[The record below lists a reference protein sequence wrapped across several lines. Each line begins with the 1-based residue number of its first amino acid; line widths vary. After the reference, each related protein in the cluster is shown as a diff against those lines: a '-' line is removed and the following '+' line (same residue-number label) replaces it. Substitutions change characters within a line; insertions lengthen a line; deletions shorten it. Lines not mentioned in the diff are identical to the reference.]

1 MKNINPLGLFD
12 EYLLLERLTKLK
24 DPLVKLEAHID
35 WQLFVPILEVAFNKP
50 ENRKHM
56 GRPPFDRLMMFKLL
70 ILQSLYNLSDDQT
83 EYQITDRRSFMRFL
97 GLKSSDKV
105 PDSKTI
111 WKFRETLI
119 QEELIEALFFRFN
132 QALDDHCIFAKN
144 GQLVDATIVEVPR
157 QRNSRE
163 ENAQIKLGETPEA
176 WKEKPNKLR
185 QKDVDARWLKKN
197 NISFYG
203 YKNHIKVDKGTK
215 LINNW
220 MVTPACDHDSQELE
234 TLIEKADAGQPLY
247 ADSAYVGQEAIID
260 ECEMINEVHEKGTKN
275 KPLIEGQKASNRKKS
290 KSRARVEHVFGFM
303 TNTMKAMYV
312 RTIGYV
318 RAVAKIGLSNLT
330 YNLMRC
336 VQLNKKVYNVF
347 LRG

>member
-12 EYLLLERLTKLK
+12 NQLLLQRLTKLK

-35 WQLFVPILEVAFNKP
+35 WQLFTPILQEAFNKP
-50 ENRKHM
+50 ERRKNM

-70 ILQSLYNLSDDQT
+70 ILQHLYNLSDDQT
-83 EYQITDRRSFMRFL
+83 EYQITDRLSFKRFL
-97 GLKSSDKV
+97 GLKASDKV

-119 QEELIEALFFRFN
+119 QEDVIEALFFRFN
-132 QALDDHCIFAKN
+132 QALDEQCIFAKN
-144 GQLVDATIVEVPR
+144 GQLVDASIVEVPR

-163 ENAQIKLGETPEA
+163 ENAQIKQGQTPEA
-176 WKEKPNKLR
+176 RKEKPNKLR

-197 NISFYG
+197 HVNYYG
-203 YKNHIKVDKGTK
+203 YKNHLKVDKGTK
-215 LINNW
+215 LINNY

-234 TLIEKADAGQPLY
+234 TLLEQADSGQPLY
-247 ADSAYVGQEAIID
+247 ADSAYVGQEAIIE
-260 ECEMINEVHEKGTKN
+260 ECEMSNEVHEKGTKG
-275 KPLIEGQKASNRKKS
+275 KPLTEAQKASNRLKS

-303 TNTMKAMYV
+303 TNSMKAMYV

-318 RAVAKIGLSNLT
+318 RAVAKIGLTNLT

-336 VQLNKKVYNVF
+336 AQLNKKVYNVF
-347 LRG
+347 IWG

>member
-12 EYLLLERLTKLK
+12 EQLLLERLTRLK

-35 WQLFVPILEVAFNKP
+35 WQIFTPILSTAFNKP
-50 ENRKHM
+50 EHRSNL
-56 GRPPFDRLMMFKLL
+56 GRPPFDRLMMFKILM
-70 ILQSLYNLSDDQT
+70 LQSLYNLSDDQM
-83 EYQITDRRSFMRFL
+83 EYQITDRLSFKRFL
-97 GLKSSDKV
+97 GLKASDKV

-132 QALDDHCIFAKN
+132 QALDEQCIFAKN
-144 GQLVDATIVEVPR
+144 GQMVDASIVEVPC

-163 ENAQIKLGETPEA
+163 ENELIKAGQTPES
-176 WKEKPNKLR
+176 WKQKPNKLR
-185 QKDVDARWLKKN
+185 QKDRDARWVKKN
-197 NISFYG
+197 KTNFYG
-203 YKNHIKVDKGTK
+203 YKNHIKVDKETK

-234 TLIEKADAGQPLY
+234 TLLEKEDVGQPLY
-247 ADSAYVGQEAIID
+247 ADSAYVGQEAII
-260 ECEMINEVHEKGTKN
+260 EACEMINEIHEKGTKG
-275 KPLIEGQKASNRKKS
+275 KPLTDEQKASNRQKS

-303 TNTMKAMYV
+303 TNSMRAMYI

-318 RAVAKIGLSNLT
+318 RAVAKIGLTNLT

-336 VQLNKKVYNVF
+336 AQLNKKVYNVF
-347 LRG
+347 IWG